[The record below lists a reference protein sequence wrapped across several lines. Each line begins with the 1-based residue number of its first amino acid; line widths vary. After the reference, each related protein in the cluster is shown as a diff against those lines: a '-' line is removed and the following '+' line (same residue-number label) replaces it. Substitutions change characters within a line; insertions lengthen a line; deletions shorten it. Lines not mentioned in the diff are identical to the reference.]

1 MAPKTM
7 TPCAQV
13 TRILLL
19 AVVRIPIAD
28 AVWAKLQNDVNL
40 SSGLCHKQAGNRSVP
55 KCARAKSKP
64 LLSCSMSK
72 AGDGLK
78 V

>member
-28 AVWAKLQNDVNL
+28 AVWAKLQNDVNYL
-40 SSGLCHKQAGNRSVP
+40 QGCVTNKQATGLCPNVRGLRANRF
-55 KCARAKSKP
+55 
-64 LLSCSMSK
+64 
-72 AGDGLK
+72 
-78 V
+78 